1 MQESPLYRNVEFPTN
16 FSVVDTLDDLK
27 ALVDTLYNS
36 DKLLGFDIE
45 TGYSGKDTPK
55 ESVNVYS
62 SRQFIVGFSITN
74 DFSWARYVPLRHDF
88 GQNIDPNEAWQVMYP
103 LLMEKKGVI
112 HNYHFEAMNLRHLD
126 EKGDG
131 PSIVLPIENWYDSM
145 LEAYVLS
152 DVPAGKISGSLRD
165 GEFVRRYLP
174 PFHRTSDM
182 FAAEHATS
190 FAVNLKSLTKFRYNY
205 DQKNIFTLFNGG
217 KELTAKQK
225 EYIRF
230 NTLPINE
237 EVAHYA
243 CDDAAFCLQ
252 LHHDQIE
259 RINEDPYLPFVYQLE
274 RNVADVLVDMSD
286 AGVGVDWEEVN
297 SNLGMY
303 EGFLE
308 RLLTDTRKKFEEE
321 TGVSQA
327 SLNFNSPKQLREVIY
342 GSKEDGGLGLS
353 TSVETDSGEK
363 STSEKAL
370 SQLRKVSPAIDSLLR
385 YRQCIKMGNW
395 LEQIKTL
402 EGRYDDGRLHP
413 GFLQTV
419 VPSGRFSSSGPNV
432 QQIGK
437 RWWFQIPSGSVAEV
451 MQTGKNGLDYWTG
464 NARDLIVP
472 QEGYSILSFDYASA
486 EIQMVG
492 ALAQEK
498 EIIDAFHRG
507 EDFHKWAASLMYSKP
522 ISEVTKKERQSAKTF
537 AFGNLF
543 GQSVAALA
551 QQLGVTK
558 EEGERMQNMY
568 FAPFPKLAGYF
579 DQQHSLAEND
589 LEVRTMIGRKVT
601 LWVGMHDSG
610 KVRSGAKRVSVNA
623 PVQGSATGD
632 YVKIAMVNVRNVLRR
647 EGLWGTKVKLI
658 MNQHDSLVFEVS
670 NDLDIMDVVNLLT
683 PAVQYN
689 LSGVKGFYNEFEK
702 FPPMNVDWEA
712 GYTWGS
718 VVDVNDFSSVGA
730 TDIVLKFSEA
740 PSVEDFRTIQDVMST
755 NPGSTKVH
763 VDILG
768 ERAGTLNSE
777 VASSPDVFKKF
788 KYGDP
793 DIGITHSIG
802 DKVEVVVCP

>member
-1 MQESPLYRNVEFPTN
+1 MQESPLYRELEFPTN
-16 FSVVDTLDDLK
+16 FSVIDTLDDLK
-27 ALVDTLYNS
+27 ALVDTLYES

-55 ESVNVYS
+55 ESTNVYS
-62 SRQFIVGFSITN
+62 DRQFIVGFSITN
-74 DFSWARYVPLRHDF
+74 DFSWARYVPLKHDF
-88 GQNIDPNEAWQVMYP
+88 GENIDPEKAWELMKP
-103 LLMEKKGVI
+103 LLEEKKGVI
-112 HNYHFEAMNLRHLD
+112 HNYHFEATNLR
-126 EKGDG
+126 EIEAKGDG
-131 PSIVLPIENWYDSM
+131 PSIVLPISNWYDSM

-152 DVPAGKISGSLRD
+152 DVPANRISGSIAD
-165 GEFVRRYLP
+165 GELVRRYLP
-174 PFHRTSDM
+174 PFHRTEDM
-182 FAAEHATS
+182 FAAEHASS

-217 KELTAKQK
+217 KDLTAKQK
-225 EYIRF
+225 ESIRF
-230 NTLPINE
+230 NTLPIDEN
-237 EVAHYA
+237 VAHYA
-243 CDDAAFCLQ
+243 CDDAVFCLQ
-252 LHHDQIE
+252 LHNDQFA
-259 RINEDPYLPFVYQLE
+259 RIMEDDYLPFVYNLE
-274 RNVADVLVDMSD
+274 REIADILVDMSKS
-286 AGVGVDWEEVN
+286 GVGVDWEGIN
-297 SNLGMY
+297 NHLDTY
-303 EGFLE
+303 NHFLD
-308 RLLTDTRKKFEEE
+308 RMLSDTRKKFEKE
-321 TGVSQA
+321 TGSSQA
-327 SLNFNSPKQLREVIY
+327 SLNFKSAPQMRKVIY
-342 GSKEDGGLGLS
+342 GPKEEGGLGLT

-370 SQLRKVSPAIDSLLR
+370 TTLRKESPAINSLLN

-395 LEQIKTL
+395 FEQIKSF
-402 EGRYDDGRLHP
+402 EGRYNDNRLHP

-432 QQIGK
+432 QQIAK
-437 RWWFQIPSGSVAEV
+437 RWWFQIPDGSVAEV
-451 MQTGKNGLDYWTG
+451 MEEGTLGEDYWTG
-464 NARDLIVP
+464 NARDFIVP
-472 QEGYSILSFDYASA
+472 EEGYSLLSFDYASA

-507 EDFHKWAASLMYSKP
+507 EDFHKWAASLMYGKP

-579 DQQHSLAEND
+579 DQQHTMAEKD

-601 LWVGMHDSG
+601 LWNGMHDSA
-610 KVRSGAKRVSVNA
+610 KIRSGAKRVSVNA

-632 YVKIAMVNVRNVLRR
+632 YVKIAMVNVRNVLRQK
-647 EGLWGTKVKLI
+647 GWWGTKVKLI

-670 NDLDIMDVVNLLT
+670 NELDMKEVVDTLS

-689 LSGVKGFYNEFEK
+689 LAGVQGFYNEFED

-712 GYTWGS
+712 GHSWGS
-718 VVDVNDFSSVGA
+718 
-730 TDIVLKFSEA
+730 IVSIDDYHLLGVERITLSFDST
-740 PSVEDFRTIQDVMST
+740 PTVEDVKTLNAVMHT
-755 NPGSTKVH
+755 NPGNTI
-763 VDILG
+763 VDMRING
-768 ERAGTLNSE
+768 EYVGTLNHS

-793 DIGITHSIG
+793 DIGIKHAIG
-802 DKVEVVVCP
+802 DKVSIDIP